1 MYKIIN
7 SSIKFKDIRYYPF
20 KNIENIAKRLFKKTT
35 KKTIHFTIIFKNN
48 NKEFKYT
55 IKNKKNN
62 FFIKGGAL
70 ISFNNEEE
78 CYIDIGGDKSTFFKQ
93 EIKELDKGSEGIIV
107 IPPIL
112 PLKITIKDTFDSDL
126 SKNYLN
132 SVIIKQIFTDNYVGK
147 IFFDSSYDNMDSII
161 KDYINND
168 IKIRTIKK
176 KLEISDHDRFFSI
189 LMYNINIL
197 PKNLEDKKI
206 SIKQSENP
214 YNIQFIF
221 NNCGMSITKYEG
233 DNFEKLF
240 NDLILNIKLLN
251 NNDIIHCDVRHPN
264 ILYYKKDDIE
274 LFKLIDFG
282 MAFHRENMYDIIH
295 KKITTLNLY
304 PFEFLFIYALKEIIN
319 KKENIKKENFKTE
332 CKKYIDEK
340 SQEYRY
346 IHMIIVSKIR
356 NYYKN
361 NGIFG
366 YLLYDFEKDDFIKRD
381 DITFF
386 KVSDFIP
393 TINKSNDIYILFKFY
408 YDMYMKNYDNAISL
422 ITENNIDK
430 DNIDKLLN
438 NLLGEDYFKKID
450 IFYLGIL
457 YLYLEKIK
465 IMPENTINDDKLTKM
480 LDLNIHN
487 RLSIDKFVETSG
499 GSRKNKYRSKKKGGL
514 ATFEY
519 NKDSISLDQIN
530 NSNFLGNIK
539 KISTIYP
546 DIISSVDKKNIDSE
560 IIPSVNKIFR
570 NLDIISTEITDLDET
585 YITEDIPNDL
595 IKIKHIDND
604 DLKLFLDN
612 FKKEKL
618 TDEDYDIKND

>member
-7 SSIKFKDIRYYPF
+7 SSIRFKDIRYYPF

-55 IKNKKNN
+55 IKNKKNI

-112 PLKITIKDTFDSDL
+112 PLKITIKDTFNSYL
-126 SKNYLN
+126 SKYYLN
-132 SVIIKQIFTDNYVGK
+132 SLTINKIFTDNYVGK
-147 IFFDSSYDNMDSII
+147 IFFDNSYNNMDSII

-176 KLEISDHDRFFSI
+176 KLGISDHDSFFSI
-189 LMYNINIL
+189 LLYNINIL

-206 SIKQSENP
+206 SIKSSENP

-233 DNFEKLF
+233 DKFLDLF
-240 NDLILNIKLLN
+240 NKLISNIKLLN

-264 ILYYKKDDIE
+264 ILYYNKNGIE

-295 KKITTLNLY
+295 IKITTLNLY

-319 KKENIKKENFKTE
+319 KNNIIRKENFKTE
-332 CKKYIDEK
+332 CDKYIIEN
-340 SQEYRY
+340 SQEYIY

-361 NGIFG
+361 NSIFG
-366 YLLYDFEKDDFIKRD
+366 YLLYDFERDNFIKRD
-381 DITFF
+381 DTTFF
-386 KVSDFIP
+386 KISDFIP

-408 YDMYMKNYDNAISL
+408 YDMYMKNYDKAISL
-422 ITENNIDK
+422 IKEDNINK
-430 DNIDKLLN
+430 DNIDELLN
-438 NLLGEDYFKKID
+438 NLLGKDYFKKID

-457 YLYLEKIK
+457 YLYLEKIN
-465 IMPENTINDDKLTKM
+465 IIPEDTINDDKLTKM

-487 RLSIDKFVETSG
+487 RLSIDKFAETPG

-514 ATFEY
+514 EDDEY
-519 NKDSISLDQIN
+519 KKGNISTLDQN
-530 NSNFLGNIK
+530 NSIFLKNSEKEIP
-539 KISTIYP
+539 TIYP
-546 DIISSVDKKNIDSE
+546 YID
-560 IIPSVNKIFR
+560 SVNKNFKI
-570 NLDIISTEITDLDET
+570 NLDIISTEIKDLDKK
-585 YITEDIPNDL
+585 YITEYIPNDL
-595 IKIKHIDND
+595 IKIKHIDDD

-612 FKKEKL
+612 FKEKL
-618 TDEDYDIKND
+618 EDKDYVI